1 MKRDYITGKEENP
14 TYFTGIE
21 VEHTPA
27 YGMPTMFVVG
37 LQPADDIIKKN
48 LELGLGFTHVFFGAN
63 HSFNPTIDMKTS
75 GKDLYDTVKPW
86 DDMIMAILNNG
97 HLATLDFDVKDT
109 EIVLEMNCNE
119 HNNFIPQV
127 SVKIPYIK
135 QLNYNAMI
143 KIDDLTFNATNP
155 GVWCHRATDLMDPT
169 KFTPWRDY
177 TKDLP
182 R

>member
-1 MKRDYITGKEENP
+1 
-14 TYFTGIE
+14 
-21 VEHTPA
+21 
-27 YGMPTMFVVG
+27 MPTLFVVG
-37 LQPADDIIKKN
+37 LQPVADIMAKN
-48 LELGLGFTHVFFGAN
+48 IDLGLGFKHIFCGAN
-63 HSFNPTIDMKTS
+63 HSFNPTLDMKTN
-75 GKDLYDTVKPW
+75 GKDLYDTVTPW
-86 DDMIMAILNNG
+86 DEMITSLLDNG
-97 HLATLDFDVKDT
+97 YMVTLDFDVKDT
-109 EIVLEMNCNE
+109 EIVLEMTCNT
-119 HNNFIPQV
+119 HNNFIPQI

-155 GVWCHRATDLMDPT
+155 GVWCHRVDSLLDHT